1 MTARWGVEMAAPA
14 TPYAILADPAECH
27 RLWQEHGTIRG
38 VARAVGCH
46 PDVARKW
53 LERAGILRPDQRLP
67 PGPKPKGVERPVP
80 PPEPEGDVAARLVQL
95 LRRQPYTIEQL
106 ADALDRAPS
115 RVRAMVEDLRAQG
128 YAITETPYGALEIT
142 AAGQQEAEAV
152 QHADDADVFRIAL
165 IADTHLCSTHQQL
178 TALQE
183 FYRRAADAGCRRVYH
198 AGDMIAGERVY
209 SGQQYDLFL
218 VGHDN
223 QVGYVVEHYPR
234 DLPTTFI
241 TGNHDLAYLKSAGI
255 DPGRAIARERS
266 DMEYIGQWA
275 RRVEIAPGIFLD
287 LTHGAGGVAYA
298 ISYRLQKAIEAY
310 APGDEPHILCD
321 GHYHVMLQVL
331 RRGVWAYHPGCFE
344 GQTALL
350 RRLKVHPVIGGW
362 ILTIHVDEPG
372 RIGAIESR
380 FIQFGERERDY

>member
-1 MTARWGVEMAAPA
+1 MAAPI
-14 TPYAILADPAECH
+14 TPYAVLADPEQCR
-27 RLWQEHGTIRG
+27 RLWAQHGSIRG
-38 VARAVGCH
+38 VARAVGCN
-46 PDVARKW
+46 PGIARKW
-53 LERAGILRPDQRLP
+53 LERAGVLDYDQRLP
-67 PGPKPKGVERPVP
+67 PRPQ
-80 PPEPEGDVAARLVQL
+80 GDGGQSPVSPAEQSGDSAELLVQM
-95 LRRQPYTIEQL
+95 LRRRPYTIEQL
-106 ADALDRAPS
+106 ADVLDRGPA
-115 RVRAMVEDLRAQG
+115 RVRDMVEELRAQG
-128 YAITETPYGALEIT
+128 YAIAETPYGALEI
-142 AAGQQEAEAV
+142 AATGRREEEAV
-152 QHADDADVFRIAL
+152 RHADDADTFRIAI

-178 TALQE
+178 TALRE

-198 AGDMIAGERVY
+198 AGDVIAGERVY

-223 QVGYVVEHYPR
+223 QVGYVAEHYPD

-241 TGNHDLAYLKSAGI
+241 TGNHDLAYIKTNGI
-255 DPGRAIARERS
+255 DPGRAIARERP
-266 DMEYIGQWA
+266 DMEYVGQWA
-275 RRVEIAPGIFLD
+275 RRVEIASGIFLD

-298 ISYRLQKAIEAY
+298 VSYKLQKAIEAY
-310 APGDEPHILCD
+310 APGDEPHILAD

-344 GQTALL
+344 GQTGLL

-380 FIQFGERERDY
+380 FIQFEERERDW